1 MARNHPSGRLE
12 ASVSDHRATEQ
23 LRDAADTVGLRFMGL
38 DTAWAR
44 VA

>member
-1 MARNHPSGRLE
+1 M
-12 ASVSDHRATEQ
+12 SDHRATEQ